1 MILRSGD
8 SGHVDDVRPK
18 RSLDAFFRETFKTIG
33 KHGITS
39 KD

>member
-18 RSLDAFFRETFKTIG
+18 RSLDAFFSETFKTIG